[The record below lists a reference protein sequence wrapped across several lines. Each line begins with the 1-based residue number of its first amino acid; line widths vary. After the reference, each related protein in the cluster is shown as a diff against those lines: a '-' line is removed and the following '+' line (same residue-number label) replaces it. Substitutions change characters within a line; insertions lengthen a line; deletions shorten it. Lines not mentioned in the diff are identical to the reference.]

1 MKKIFIIFILLNSI
15 IPYSFAQQREPAC
28 KVLMAEISSTYDG
41 GCKDGLAHG
50 KGTAV
55 GEDTYVGSFVDG
67 LPDGKGKYTYKNGN
81 EYDGYWKNGLKDGKG
96 KFKFSVNG
104 IQTVLKGYWE
114 GGDYK
119 GTSDPKELY
128 RITAASGIESYYI
141 KKLEGDLERT
151 EISFEQVMQKY
162 IPSDLDISVSSG
174 QMKQMNK
181 KILITDYSYPMNCS
195 LSFTIKI
202 AEIIKQCRFSFE
214 IIKPGYY
221 EVFIS
226 NN

>member
-1 MKKIFIIFILLNSI
+1 MKRSITLLALLISI
-15 IPYSFAQQREPAC
+15 IPYSFSQQQEPTC
-28 KVLMAEISSTYDG
+28 KVLLAQISGTYKG
-41 GCKDGLAHG
+41 GCKDGLADG
-50 KGTAV
+50 KGTAI
-55 GEDTYVGSFVDG
+55 GEDKYVGKFMNG
-67 LPDGKGKYTYKNGN
+67 LPEGKGVYTFKNGN
-81 EYDGYWKNGLKDGKG
+81 EYDGYWKNGRKDGQG
-96 KFKFSVNG
+96 KFTYSVNG
-104 IQTVLKGYWE
+104 VQTILKGYWVDDE
-114 GGDYK
+114 YK

-128 RITAASGIESYYI
+128 RITAASGIETYYI

-162 IPSDLDISVSSG
+162 IPKDLNISVSSG
-174 QMKQMNK
+174 QMKQLNK
-181 KILITDYSYPMNCS
+181 KIVITDYSYPMNCT

-202 AEIIKQCRFSFE
+202 AEIIKQCKMTFE